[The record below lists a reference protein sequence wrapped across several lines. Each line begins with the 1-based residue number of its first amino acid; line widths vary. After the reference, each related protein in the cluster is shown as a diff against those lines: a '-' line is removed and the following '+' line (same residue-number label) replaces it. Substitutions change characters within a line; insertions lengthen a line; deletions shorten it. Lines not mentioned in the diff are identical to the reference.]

1 MGETGTLIEDDGT
14 GVPFKIKFSDSSTK
28 WFAAENVALAGSRPR
43 VGESVRIIGGEHR
56 MGETGTLIEYPVRMA
71 GSGMS
76 AARRLEA
83 RTPVTEPGGL
93 STAEAMVGR
102 AAGAAAGAFVR
113 NAALD
118 MAAEHLGLEALGAA
132 VEDAVLET
140 VGEHLA
146 LEAVGAAGAAVG
158 AAGAAVGAA
167 VGGAVIEVVAEHLAL
182 EAVGYA
188 AASVLCTM
196 M

>member
-1 MGETGTLIEDDGT
+1 MTKRHSKCASKTGRRSVTRSRRCTYIGEYDEQ
-14 GVPFKIKFSDSSTK
+14 
-28 WFAAENVALAGSRPR
+28 
-43 VGESVRIIGGEHR
+43 
-56 MGETGTLIEYPVRMA
+56 YPVRIMA

-118 MAAEHLGLEALGAA
+118 MAAEHLGLEFFLLWEAKLCVCTHVCWLRFPKPVWVG
-132 VEDAVLET
+132 DLLCVLESI
-140 VGEHLA
+140 LR
-146 LEAVGAAGAAVG
+146 LE
-158 AAGAAVGAA
+158 
-167 VGGAVIEVVAEHLAL
+167 ISSKTPQKRRWRRCFE
-182 EAVGYA
+182 
-188 AASVLCTM
+188 SV
-196 M
+196 